1 MWQGSWELREGTKGG
16 SQRAKREREKSGWSN
31 RKAIEKDREKRMV
44 YVRAGAKTSI
54 SIGRRQDNRTEE
66 GTKGPRSK
74 ESTGTEIGHRW
85 VKT

>member
-1 MWQGSWELREGTKGG
+1 
-16 SQRAKREREKSGWSN
+16 
-31 RKAIEKDREKRMV
+31 MV

-54 SIGRRQDNRTEE
+54 SIGRRQDNRTEQ